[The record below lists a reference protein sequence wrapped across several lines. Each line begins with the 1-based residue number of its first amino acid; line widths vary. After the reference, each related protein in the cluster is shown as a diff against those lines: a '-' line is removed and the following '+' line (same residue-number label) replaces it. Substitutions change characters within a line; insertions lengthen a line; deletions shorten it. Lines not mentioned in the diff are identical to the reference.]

1 MNTLDYI
8 FLGLIGLFALRGF
21 MHGLVREATAI
32 LGLALGFLAANRF
45 SRELTPVLADHIGAP
60 GLADTAAYLLVFVG
74 TMFGV
79 WLLMRVVAGVFALP
93 GLAVLDHALGGLLGL
108 CKGGLLCAVAVL
120 ALATFLPK
128 AAWLNGSELAPS
140 ISKVAVHMVR
150 FLPDDMQERLKEHQK
165 TLEDVRFR
173 MPRFSL

>member
-8 FLGLIGLFALRGF
+8 FLGLLGLFCLRGF

-32 LGLALGFLAANRF
+32 VGLAFGFFAAGRF
-45 SRELTPVLADHIGAP
+45 SRDLAPLLADHLGSGGA
-60 GLADTAAYLLVFVG
+60 ADVAAYLLVFVG

-79 WLLMRVVAGVFALP
+79 WLVMRVASGVFSLP
-93 GLAVLDHALGGLLGL
+93 GLAILDHAAGGLLGFL
-108 CKGGLLCAVAVL
+108 KGGLLCAVIIL

-128 AAWLNGSELAPS
+128 AEWLTGSSLAPQV
-140 ISKVAVHMVR
+140 SKVAVHLVR
-150 FLPDDMQERLKEHQK
+150 FLPDDMQDSLKTHQR

-173 MPRFSL
+173 LPRFST